1 GAIDRALD
9 SAQRAAALGE
19 DDRSRRI
26 IAVAH
31 SRQGRHREALPEL
44 DVLTRDHPLD
54 EELAAEHLRALA
66 QVEGP
71 SAALHRFD
79 ELRSLHEELSALA
92 RPVRSG
98 LRHSATSLLG
108 RDRDIEALTGLLSTA
123 RLVTIAGP
131 GGLGKTRLAQEVARL
146 SHLPRVHVV
155 ELATIGHADEI
166 LGAIADSLHVRETVN
181 RIDRNATGP
190 DLRRRV
196 IAALSTGPNLLVLD
210 NCEHLI
216 DGVAAIVN
224 DLLTAVADLRILTT
238 SRTPLRHTA
247 EHVYL
252 LGQLPP
258 AEAKELFAGRARA
271 ARPTVTIDD

>member
-1 GAIDRALD
+1 
-9 SAQRAAALGE
+9 
-19 DDRSRRI
+19 
-26 IAVAH
+26 
-31 SRQGRHREALPEL
+31 REALPEL
-44 DVLTRDHPLD
+44 DVMTRDDPLD

-71 SAALHRFD
+71 SAALRRFD
-79 ELRSLHEELSALA
+79 ELRSLRIESFGTSPGHILRRVHEELLALD

-108 RDRDIEALTGLLSTA
+108 RHRDIEALTGLLSTA

-131 GGLGKTRLAQEVARL
+131 GGVGKTRLAQEIARR
-146 SHLPRVHVV
+146 SSLPPVPVV

-190 DLRRRV
+190 DLRRRLV
-196 IAALSTGPNLLVLD
+196 AALSTGPNLLVLD

-238 SRTPLRHTA
+238 
-247 EHVYL
+247 
-252 LGQLPP
+252 
-258 AEAKELFAGRARA
+258 
-271 ARPTVTIDD
+271 